1 MPPESTAHT
10 RTQAPSAWLVT
21 SADLTALMLAFFVM
35 IFAMSSLD
43 AEKWQVVV
51 SRLSDPV
58 SQDRKTNLPP
68 VSPDSIETVD
78 APPALPLGYLGRLL
92 REKLDSDAMLRQA
105 IVVPRANR
113 IFVSLSSDA
122 LFASGDTRLKPAAR
136 EALDRLSG
144 VFATIGNRIDIY
156 GHTHPAQGGKGA
168 GEHWRLSLLR
178 AVAVADELKRI
189 GYERNITMLG
199 LGDSRYV
206 HLDPGLPAAQRDRL
220 AHRVDIVIHPT
231 KEEAQ

>member
-1 MPPESTAHT
+1 
-10 RTQAPSAWLVT
+10 
-21 SADLTALMLAFFVM
+21 MLAFFVM

-43 AEKWQVVV
+43 KEKWQVVV
-51 SRLSDPV
+51 SRLADPV
-58 SQDRKTNLPP
+58 SQDHKVQPPP
-68 VSPDSIETVD
+68 VSTNSVETVD
-78 APPALPLGYLGRLL
+78 VPPALPLGYLGRLL
-92 REKLDSDAMLRQA
+92 REKLDGDAVLRQA

-113 IFVSLSSDA
+113 IFISLSSDA
-122 LFASGDTRLKPAAR
+122 LFASGDTHLTPVAR
-136 EALDRLSG
+136 EALHRLSG
-144 VFATIGNRIDIY
+144 VFETIGNRIDIY
-156 GHTHPAQGGKGA
+156 GHTHPGQGGKGK

-206 HLDPGLPAAQRDRL
+206 HLHPDLSAARRDRL

-231 KEEAQ
+231 KEEP